1 MYNMDMSA
9 IIRDIINQ
17 AGQLANIIDQTEQLE
32 GTDSNIAV
40 TQLNLLLTSL
50 NVEQLF
56 PYSCKVVSYPVVASQ
71 PSYTIGITTPTSN
84 IVSER
89 PSFIARVM
97 YFSNASSLPID
108 IVQVALADLL
118 AHTRI
123 GPGIPCTF
131 ALNPTYP
138 AAELFFDISP
148 SAGGIIKLVY
158 NAVIPAVTIN
168 STLEIP
174 PEYNEVL
181 ITGLARKLCVTHS
194 MPAELLQS
202 IDILY
207 KQAIDRIFVG
217 NSRNQVSTLDLY
229 GDSGS
234 RQNSFY
240 TFNAFAE
247 GGF

>member
-1 MYNMDMSA
+1 MDMSA

-50 NVEQLF
+50 NTEQLF
-56 PYSCKVVSYPVVASQ
+56 PYSSKIVSYPIVSSL
-71 PSYTIGITTPTSN
+71 PSYTIGITTPVSM
-84 IVSER
+84 IASER
-89 PSFIARVM
+89 PAFLTRCL
-97 YFSNASSLPID
+97 YFSSSQSLPVD
-108 IVQVALADLL
+108 LVQLALPDLL
-118 AHTRI
+118 SHTRI
-123 GPGIPCTF
+123 GSGMPSVF

-138 AAELFFDISP
+138 ASELFFDLAP
-148 SAGGIIKLVY
+148 SVGSILKLIY
-158 NAVIPAVTIN
+158 NAVIPVVTIN
-168 STLEIP
+168 STLQIP

-207 KQAIDRIFVG
+207 KQAIERIFVG

-229 GDSGS
+229 GDDRSH
-234 RQNSFY
+234 RNSFY
-240 TFNAFAE
+240 VFDAFAD
-247 GGF
+247 GSL